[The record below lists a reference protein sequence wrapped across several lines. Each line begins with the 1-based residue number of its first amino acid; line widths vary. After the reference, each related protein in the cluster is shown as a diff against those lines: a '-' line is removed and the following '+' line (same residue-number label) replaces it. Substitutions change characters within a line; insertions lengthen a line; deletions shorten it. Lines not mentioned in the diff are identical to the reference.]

1 MCRLTSGP
9 HNEIAAFLAVARE
22 RSFTKAAARLGL
34 TPSAL
39 SHAVRALEERLGIR
53 LLTRTTRNVAPT
65 EAGLQLAQSVGPLF
79 DQIDIQLTSL
89 GDLRDRPTGKIRVT
103 CNDYVIESLFRP
115 RLREFLLLH
124 PGIEVEFVI
133 DYGYTNIVEH
143 GLDVGVRL
151 GEAVSKDMIAM
162 RIGPDFRF
170 VVVGA
175 PSFFER
181 NRKPQA
187 PKELTDL
194 SCINRR
200 SMTSGSFYPWEFEKD
215 GQSINVRVGGQL
227 AFNSVVPILSAAVD
241 GLGLA
246 YLPEDL
252 TAPFVAQGDLVIVL
266 EDWCPVIQGYH
277 LYYPNR
283 HQASRAF
290 GLFLDAVRYRG
301 GRDVSI

>member
-1 MCRLTSGP
+1 MAAGP

-22 RSFTKAAARLGL
+22 RSFTRAAARLGV

-39 SHAVRALEERLGIR
+39 SHAVRGLEERLGIR
-53 LLTRTTRNVAPT
+53 LLTRTTRNVAAT
-65 EAGLQLAQSVGPLF
+65 EAGLRLVQSVGPLF
-79 DQIDIQLTSL
+79 EQIDLQIASL
-89 GDLRDRPTGKIRVT
+89 GDLRDRPSGKIRIT
-103 CNDYVIESLFRP
+103 CNDYVIETIFRQ
-115 RLREFLLLH
+115 RLREFLPRH

-133 DYGYTNIVEH
+133 DYGYTDIVEQ

-151 GEAVSKDMIAM
+151 GESIEKDMIAM

-170 VVVGA
+170 IVVGA
-175 PSFFER
+175 PSYLAL
-181 NRKPQA
+181 NPMLTVPQD
-187 PKELTDL
+187 LTDL
-194 SCINRR
+194 QCINLR
-200 SMTSGSFYPWEFEKD
+200 SITAGSFYPWEFEKD

-241 GLGLA
+241 GHGLA

-252 TAPFVAQGDLVIVL
+252 AAPFISRGELVIAL

-290 GLFLDAVRYRG
+290 RLFLDAVRYRG
-301 GRDVSI
+301 GD

>member
-1 MCRLTSGP
+1 MAAGP

-22 RSFTKAAARLGL
+22 RSFTKAAARLGI

-39 SHAVRALEERLGIR
+39 SHAVRGLEERLGIR
-53 LLTRTTRNVAPT
+53 LLTRTTRNVATT
-65 EAGLQLAQSVGPLF
+65 EAGLRLLQSVGPLF
-79 DQIDIQLTSL
+79 DQIDLQLSDI
-89 GDLRDRPTGKIRVT
+89 GDLRERPAGKIRVT
-103 CNDYVIESLFRP
+103 CNDYVIETLFRP
-115 RLREFLLLH
+115 RLREFLPLH
-124 PGIEVEFVI
+124 PSIEVEFVI

-175 PSFFER
+175 PSYFAHNPVPR
-181 NRKPQA
+181 VPND
-187 PKELTDL
+187 LTDL
-194 SCINRR
+194 ACLNRR
-200 SMTSGSFYPWEFEKD
+200 SMTSGSFYPWEFEKN
-215 GQSINVRVGGQL
+215 GQTINVRVGGQL
-227 AFNSVVPILSAAVD
+227 SFNSVVPILGAAVD

-252 TAPFVAQGDLVIVL
+252 TAPYVAEGKLVEVL
-266 EDWCPVIQGYH
+266 SDWCPIIQGYH

-290 GLFLDAVRYRG
+290 GLFLDAMRYKNR
-301 GRDVSI
+301 SH